1 MLGFGDKVPAAPQGG
16 TGIPTQRVLSLSS
29 QGMSEPEIIRTLQSE
44 GYQPMAV
51 DRAMKDAMR
60 SGAGQPPRPPGM
72 MPPPH
77 APMAPPASRMAP
89 QPAYPQGASYG
100 HPVPPAPMAPSGM
113 NQPFGGF
120 EQPSFSKNKYAP
132 TDWGEDDDLP
142 DDDLDM
148 QDVPK
153 ERRLGPAALFSD
165 LDDEKIPIPGVPERA
180 PLRFMEAPL
189 PKERDER
196 DRELKDRRRHE
207 VEEMV
212 EQIAEEKW
220 QDMARRVHDVD
231 ERVENLSSE
240 VRNSPVR
247 AAGGPAPE
255 DVLALKNDISSIKQS
270 IEETNARIDSLEEVV
285 KGSLSP
291 MIESIRK
298 LRGAAPSDR
307 PERVERPERYQQSP
321 QPQARPQRPPAPSA
335 MDESY
340 EIPRYAPKRD
350 ESG

>member
-1 MLGFGDKVPAAPQGG
+1 MLGFGSKGQQAPQGG

-29 QGMSEPEIIRTLQSE
+29 QGMSEPEIIRTLQRE

-60 SGAGQPPRPPGM
+60 SGAGQAQQPPGM

-77 APMAPPASRMAP
+77 APMAPPAPRMAP
-89 QPAYPQGASYG
+89 QPAYQQAPYA
-100 HPVPPAPMAPSGM
+100 HPAPPAPMAPLGGQ
-113 NQPFGGF
+113 QPFGGF

-148 QDVPK
+148 QKVPRD
-153 ERRLGPAALFSD
+153 RRLGPAALFSD
-165 LDDEKIPIPGVPERA
+165 LDDEKPPIPGVPERE
-180 PLRFMEAPL
+180 PLRFAEAPL

-196 DRELKDRRRHE
+196 DKELRDRRRRE

-220 QDMARRVHDVD
+220 QDMSRRIHDVD
-231 ERVENLSSE
+231 ERVEKLSSE
-240 VRNSPVR
+240 MKNAPAR

-255 DVLALKNDISSIKQS
+255 EFSALKNDLSSIRQS
-270 IEETNARIDSLEEVV
+270 IEETNARIDSIEEVV

-298 LRGAAPSDR
+298 LRGAAAPAPD
-307 PERVERPERYQQSP
+307 RPERYQQTQPSAM
-321 QPQARPQRPPAPSA
+321 PQARPQRPAAPSA

-340 EIPRYAPKRD
+340 EIPRYAPKKD
-350 ESG
+350 AGE